1 MSVKLQ
7 NGKVITAGGK
17 VSCDCCAPPAELFLD
32 FKGTGAYCENTCGAV
47 PDPILLPDGQT
58 FEESATIGEDGP
70 CPYDI
75 LDRIEN
81 ANEDLLVG
89 DSCAYYARFRR
100 QDDYTVVRGDLGSGC
115 EFIFPGKIED
125 YATNY
130 TATATGVDSNTGIVS
145 FDCTTDVDDI
155 SGDGGYPGNS
165 RSGFYRY
172 ENKITSCP
180 ILFPAY
186 PATWTTAPYGVTVS
200 AQRSKSGNLRII
212 DKAIYKIPASS
223 IPTGSTAQVKKTIQ
237 KFGLSE
243 GTCSDWVATTTS
255 EITENYTGG
264 EIEFNPDTLL
274 QQIQD
279 DEIPAIE
286 TYAVE
291 VTLTA
296 QLV

>member
-17 VSCDCCAPPAELFLD
+17 VSCDCCAEPPAELFLD
-32 FKGTGAYCENTCGAV
+32 FKSTGAYCENTCGV
-47 PDPILLPDGQT
+47 QSLLADGQT
-58 FEESATIGEDGP
+58 YEEPGTVGGDGP

-75 LDRIEN
+75 LYRIEN
-81 ANEDLLVG
+81 ANGDLLVG
-89 DSCAYYARFRR
+89 DSCAYYARHRE
-100 QDDYTVVRGDLGSGC
+100 QDDYTVVRQEGEDGC
-115 EFIFPGKIED
+115 EFTFPGKIED
-125 YATNY
+125 LATNY
-130 TATATGVDSNTGIVS
+130 TATATGVDSNTGFVTI
-145 FDCTTDVDDI
+145 DCTTDVDNI
-155 SGDGGYPGNS
+155 SGEGSYPGQS
-165 RSGFYRY
+165 RSGFDRY

-279 DEIPAIE
+279 DESPAIE